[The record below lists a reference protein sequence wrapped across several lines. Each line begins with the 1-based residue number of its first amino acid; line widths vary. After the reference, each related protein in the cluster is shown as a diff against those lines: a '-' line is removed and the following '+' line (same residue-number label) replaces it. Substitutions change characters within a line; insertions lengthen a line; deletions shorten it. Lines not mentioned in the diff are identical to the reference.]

1 MSLLA
6 RRRAMMNAQ
15 KEDYPV
21 LPAGYKRVQYIRKTA
36 RGPLCYFGL
45 SDKPFKNND
54 LMVLRSTLDHNGATG
69 APGSSFINPGVI
81 GISGVSNAEDTAP
94 WIKYSDEGLF
104 VCNRFTAQTAT
115 YGTPDILEAKISI
128 GAGAIDYATG
138 LYIGD
143 YRNGIWQT
151 AQWYGDFYGISFE
164 RNGQKYIDIWP
175 CYRESDDV
183 TGVYDIVHQTFKSC
197 AGTRGP
203 EV

>member
-6 RRRAMMNAQ
+6 RRRVMMNAQ

-21 LPAGYKRVQYIRKTA
+21 LPAGYKRVQYIRKTT
-36 RGPLCYFGL
+36 RGPLCYIAL

-54 LMVLRSTLDHNGATG
+54 LMVLRSTLDHNVDSGA
-69 APGSSFINPGVI
+69 GSSSFTTPAVI
-81 GISGVSNAEDTAP
+81 GISGISNKENVCP
-94 WIKYSDEGLF
+94 WIKYADEGVF
-104 VCNRFTAQTAT
+104 VCNKFTAQTAT

-128 GAGAIDYATG
+128 GDLIGYATG

-143 YRNGIWQT
+143 YRENIWQT
-151 AQWYGDFYGISFE
+151 AQWYGDFCGVSFE

-183 TGVYDIVHQTFKSC
+183 TGVYDIARQTFKSC

>member
-6 RRRAMMNAQ
+6 RRRAMMNTQ

-36 RGPLCYFGL
+36 RGPLCYIEL

-54 LMVLRSTLDHNGATG
+54 LMVLRSTLDHNGAPG
-69 APGSSFINPGVI
+69 ATGSSFTTPGVI
-81 GISGVSNAEDTAP
+81 GIYGISTQEGACP
-94 WIKYSDEGLF
+94 WIKYADDGVF
-104 VCNRFTAQTAT
+104 VCNKFTTQTAT
-115 YGTPDILEAKISI
+115 YGTPDVLEAKISFGTNI
-128 GAGAIDYATG
+128 SYATG

-143 YRNGIWQT
+143 YRNNIWQT

-183 TGVYDIVHQTFKSC
+183 TGVYDIVRQTFKSC